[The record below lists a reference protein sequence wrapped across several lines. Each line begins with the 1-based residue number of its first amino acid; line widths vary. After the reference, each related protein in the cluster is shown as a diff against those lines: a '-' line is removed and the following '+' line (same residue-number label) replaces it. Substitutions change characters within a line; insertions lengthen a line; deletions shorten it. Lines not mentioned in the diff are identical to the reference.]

1 MALMADGTVK
11 SWGLNNYGQLG
22 NGTITSSSTP
32 AVVTGLGG
40 AVKAIAVGGSHS
52 LALLTDGTVKSWGYN
67 SSGQLGDGATW
78 NNSSVPVT
86 VAGLVGVVAIAA
98 GGNTSMALL
107 ADGSIKSWGNNAWGQ
122 LGNGNNFNSYSP
134 VTVTGLGGTATKISA
149 GNSQSL
155 ALLTNGTVKA
165 WGNNEFGELGNG
177 VTILRKPVTALNADN
192 VAPSVTSFTVPAT
205 STTVSVTGISIAAS
219 DNIAVT
225 GYCLTESNSSA
236 GCAWSS
242 AKPTSFTFT
251 TFGAKTLYAFAKD
264 AAGNASS
271 SATGS
276 VTITNQTTPS
286 AYPSGDIDGNGTF
299 DITDVQRG
307 LKGALGLITLT
318 VDEKLRGDV
327 APLSGSK
334 PAPDGAFNLGDVG
347 VLLRKLVGSV
357 TW

>member
-1 MALMADGTVK
+1 
-11 SWGLNNYGQLG
+11 
-22 NGTITSSSTP
+22 
-32 AVVTGLGG
+32 
-40 AVKAIAVGGSHS
+40 
-52 LALLTDGTVKSWGYN
+52 
-67 SSGQLGDGATW
+67 
-78 NNSSVPVT
+78 
-86 VAGLVGVVAIAA
+86 
-98 GGNTSMALL
+98 
-107 ADGSIKSWGNNAWGQ
+107 
-122 LGNGNNFNSYSP
+122 